1 MANNG
6 PEMLMKWVSEMV
18 REEPDLVHDG
28 LASTADCA
36 VSNPAVLHVV
46 ARKRW
51 HFLFKI

>member
-18 REEPDLVHDG
+18 LEEPDRIHIG
-28 LASTADCA
+28 FAAPADCT
-36 VSNPAVLHVV
+36 VLDPAVLHVV